1 MNKNSFERKVVFF
14 QENFDFH
21 TNVQKIQKANI
32 IIKILSQIVQKLL
45 LNCFEVLIM
54 SLDENKTKI
63 SILNFRLNFGHFDQK
78 MRFFAEN
85 FFDPTH
91 FSAGNRQTGKKF
103 RPNVRNIQNLS
114 QKFF

>member
-1 MNKNSFERKVVFF
+1 MFF

-45 LNCFEVLIM
+45 LNCFEVLLM

-85 FFDPTH
+85 VFDPTH
-91 FSAGNRQTGKKF
+91 FSAGNKQTCKKF
-103 RPNVRNIQNLS
+103 RPNVRNIQNPS
-114 QKFF
+114 QNFF